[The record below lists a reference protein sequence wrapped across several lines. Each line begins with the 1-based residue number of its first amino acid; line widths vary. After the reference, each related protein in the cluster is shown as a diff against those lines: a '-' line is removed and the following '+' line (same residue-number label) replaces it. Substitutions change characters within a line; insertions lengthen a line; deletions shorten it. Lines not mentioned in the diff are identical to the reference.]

1 MFTVCLL
8 VCIVLTYLLDAVA
21 PIHVESNLV
30 AIGMFASI
38 MVECLKM
45 RLTVM

>member
-1 MFTVCLL
+1 MVKCLQF
-8 VCIVLTYLLDAVA
+8 VSIVLTYLLDAVA
-21 PIHVESNLV
+21 PIHVVSNLV
-30 AIGMFASI
+30 AISMFASI